1 MKICIAQ
8 TKPVTGDVNKNIDT
22 HKKFAD
28 LAAFYRADAIIFP
41 ELSLT
46 GYEPTLAESLAP
58 GPENLPRRVAAG
70 DKIFQRLQAEGN
82 ARAGKRLCGLPTDK
96 DDERFN
102 ELQQLSDSKK
112 MIIGAGMPIKTDQGI
127 LIGMIIFQ
135 PDQLRQTYF
144 KQYIHPDEE
153 PFFINGMYQPVLGEN
168 EIAFAI
174 CYEISIPGHAE
185 QAHKNGANIYIASVA
200 KTAAGVKKAIE
211 TLSATA
217 KKYSMTVLM
226 SNCIGINDG
235 VECGGRTSAWNDQG
249 ILLGQLNERDE
260 GFIIFDTATGEIIKK
275 QKEDVLTG

>member
-46 GYEPTLAESLAP
+46 GYEPTLAESLA
-58 GPENLPRRVAAG
+58 
-70 DKIFQRLQAEGN
+70 
-82 ARAGKRLCGLPTDK
+82 TDK

-211 TLSATA
+211 TLSGIAE
-217 KKYSMTVLM
+217 KYSMIVLL
-226 SNCIGINDG
+226 SNSVGPCDNFIAAGKSSI
-235 VECGGRTSAWNDQG
+235 WNNKG
-249 ILLGQLNERDE
+249 SLLAQLDDSDE
-260 GFIIFDTATGEIIKK
+260 GLLIFDTDTNEII
-275 QKEDVLTG
+275 VTTLS